1 MEILLLGIYCFF
13 VWLIFIK
20 FKWLPWNTA
29 TQVIVVIIPI
39 VGLSATILLL
49 NIFAPS
55 SADVR
60 VYKYT
65 VPIVSQVK
73 GRVLEVPVEEGNRL
87 VKKGEVLFRIDPQP
101 YQLAVN
107 NLEAQLA
114 TAGASEKELEES
126 QKAARG
132 KIEEARGKTE
142 EARGAISQAR
152 ARIVEVSA
160 KLDLAR
166 LRVDQNRELV
176 KTGAGSKFDLEQ
188 AEANL
193 KELAGQ
199 LDSARSA
206 EAQAKAAEA
215 QAKAA
220 ESQAAASE
228 RQVVQKL
235 GAKTKGGEFA
245 QIAQVRAQL
254 DNARWELEQT
264 TTVSPCDCYVI
275 NLQLRPGAFVAG
287 LPFNAVMTLV
297 EAKGQV
303 VALFNQNELHQI
315 APGNEAEFT
324 LKTNP
329 GRIVKAKVDS
339 IVWAT
344 GMGILPQTGTQPMQ
358 AALMQAAGRYAVK
371 FDIAEKDQELLIAAG
386 AAGAAAVYTEGLAA
400 IHIIR
405 KVILRVG
412 AYTDYLIL
420 KLH

>member
-1 MEILLLGIYCFF
+1 VEAILLGIYSFF

-20 FKWLPWNTA
+20 FKWLPWNT
-29 TQVIVVIIPI
+29 QSKVIVAIIPI
-39 VGLSATILLL
+39 VGMAVLILLL

-101 YQLAVN
+101 YKLAVN

-114 TAGASEKELEES
+114 GAGASQKELEES
-126 QKAARG
+126 LKGARG
-132 KIEEARGKTE
+132 KIEEARG
-142 EARGAISQAR
+142 AISQAK
-152 ARIVEVSA
+152 AKMSEVSA

-166 LRVDQNRELV
+166 MRVEQNRELA

-188 AEANL
+188 AEANR
-193 KELAGQ
+193 KELEGQ
-199 LDSARSA
+199 MESARSA
-206 EAQAKAAEA
+206 EAQARSAEV
-215 QAKAA
+215 QAV
-220 ESQAAASE
+220 ASE

-235 GAKTKGGEFA
+235 GAKTTAGEFA

-287 LPFNAVMTLV
+287 IPFNAVMTLV

-303 VALFNQNELHQI
+303 VALFNQNELHQV

-329 GRIVKAKVDS
+329 GRVIKGKVDS
-339 IVWAT
+339 IIWAQ
-344 GMGILPQTGTQPMQ
+344 GAGQLPQSGTLPMTGVLNAPP
-358 AALMQAAGRYAVK
+358 GRYAVK
-371 FDIAEKDQELLIAAG
+371 FDLAEKDKDQESQLAAG
-386 AAGAAAVYTEGLAA
+386 AAGGAAIYTERLAA

-405 KVILRVG
+405 KVVLRVG